1 MTQEVELPSTYRLVT
16 LESVDSTNEE
26 AKRLAASGAGNGT
39 IVWAGRQTAGKGR
52 RGRTWVSEPGNL
64 YCSILLR
71 PDIKAA
77 SASHLSLLTG
87 LAVADT
93 VAAMVPPSAEVQVKW
108 PNDVLIERRKVAGI
122 LLEAAG
128 GAESGPEWVV
138 VGVGIN
144 VAHAPSTAPGGSEFP
159 ATFLGREGYARMEV
173 AAVLSSFALRFAA
186 WRAAWRKLGFSP
198 VRAAWLRRA
207 SGLGGP
213 ITVRLER
220 ETLEGTF
227 ADLDHDGALVLETAG
242 ERRRITAG
250 DVFFGDA

>member
-1 MTQEVELPSTYRLVT
+1 MTQEVELPSTYSLVT
-16 LESVDSTNEE
+16 LDSVDSTNEE
-26 AKRLAASGAGNGT
+26 AKRLAAGGAGNGT

-93 VAAMVPPSAEVQVKW
+93 VAAMVPPSADVQVKW

-122 LLEAAG
+122 LLETAG
-128 GAESGPEWVV
+128 GTESGLEWVV

-144 VAHAPSTAPGGSEFP
+144 VAHAPEGNEFP
-159 ATFLGREGYARMEV
+159 ATFLDREGYARMEV

-213 ITVRLER
+213 IVVRLER